1 METNSLFGM
10 QLGSALRL
18 GVCAAALHSV
28 LALSGCVASPE
39 EMSEGDVEVEATEAQ
54 DEALAAGDSVSSH
67 GWLKTVGNQIQ
78 DKNGAQVQLKGMSLF
93 WSQWAGSFYN
103 ASVVNA
109 LADSWNANLVRAAM
123 GIESGGYLTNQ
134 AAEKARVKTIV
145 DAAIAKDI
153 YVIIDWH
160 DHNAT
165 QHTQQ
170 AVSFFT
176 EMANLYKTKPNV
188 IFEIFNE
195 PDNESWPEVKS
206 YAQQV
211 ISAIRGTGAQN
222 LIVVGTPT
230 WSQDVDVAAN
240 SPITGYANIAYTLHF
255 YAGTHKQSLRDK
267 ASTALSKGLPL
278 FVTEFGTCDA
288 SGNGGLDLNESQTW
302 MNYLN
307 QNKISWAN
315 WSLFDKNETASAL
328 VPGASTTGAWTAAS
342 LTQSGAWVKQK
353 LLDGSGG
360 GNPPPPPPPPPG
372 NFQFVVSPNINPWW
386 IQVKVT
392 EAGHTITSVTA
403 NAAGKIYP
411 LTLQAWGEWTTSP
424 PAAIPGGT
432 QVVFTAKDEVNN
444 TGTFTS
450 QPWPQ

>member
-1 METNSLFGM
+1 MMETNSLFGM
-10 QLGSALRL
+10 QVGSALRL
-18 GVCAAALHSV
+18 GACAAALHSV
-28 LALSGCVASPE
+28 LALGCVAPPE
-39 EMSEGDVEVEATEAQ
+39 EMSEGDVEAEATEAQ
-54 DEALAAGDSVSSH
+54 DDALVAGAGVSSH

-103 ASVVNA
+103 ASVVNS
-109 LADSWNANLVRAAM
+109 LADNWNSNLVRAAM
-123 GIESGGYLTNQ
+123 GIESGGYLTNP

-195 PDNESWPEVKS
+195 PDNETWPEVKS

-211 ISAIRGTGAQN
+211 ISAIRGTGSQN

-240 SPITGYANIAYTLHF
+240 NPITGYANIAYTLHF

-267 ASTALSKGLPL
+267 ATTALSKGLPL

-302 MNYLN
+302 MNFLN

-328 VPGASTTGAWTAAS
+328 VPGSSTTGAWTDAS

-353 LLDGSGG
+353 LLEGSGV
-360 GNPPPPPPPPPG
+360 NPPPPPPPPPPG
-372 NFQFVVSPNINPWW
+372 AFQFVVSPNINPWW

-392 EAGHTITSVTA
+392 EQGHTITSVTA
-403 NAAGKIYP
+403 NAAGNVYP
-411 LTLQAWGEWTTSP
+411 LTLQTWGEWTTSP

-432 QVVFTAKDEVNN
+432 LVVFTAKDESNN